1 MRRAK
6 MSNDVDRELSEKYCV
21 RFAEL
26 AVKKGYVEPEMVKEA
41 MSEQLDDDLN
51 NRPHRLIG
59 RILMDRGWMSPL
71 QIEAVLNELFKTET
85 V

>member
-1 MRRAK
+1 
-6 MSNDVDRELSEKYCV
+6 MSNDIDRKLSGKYCV

-26 AVKKGYVEPEMVKEA
+26 AVKKGFVDSDKVKVA
-41 MSEQLDDDLN
+41 MSEQIDDDLN

-59 RILMDRGWMSPL
+59 RILMERGWMSPQ
-71 QIEAVLNELFKTET
+71 QIETVLNELFQSER

>member
-1 MRRAK
+1 MG
-6 MSNDVDRELSEKYCV
+6 NEVDRELSGKYCV

-26 AVKKGYVEPEMVKEA
+26 AVKKGYVKPEKVKEA

-71 QIEAVLNELFKTET
+71 QIETVLNELFKAER

>member
-1 MRRAK
+1 MG
-6 MSNDVDRELSEKYCV
+6 NEVDKELSGRYCV

-26 AVKKGYVEPEMVKEA
+26 AVKKGYIDADKAKEA

-59 RILMDRGWMSPL
+59 RILMDRGWMSPQ
-71 QIEAVLNELFKTET
+71 QIESVLNELFQSER

>member
-1 MRRAK
+1 MG
-6 MSNDVDRELSEKYCV
+6 NDIDRELSGKYCV

-26 AVKKGYVEPEMVKEA
+26 AVKRGYVTSEQVKEA

-71 QIEAVLNELFKTET
+71 QIEAVLNELFKSEP

>member
-1 MRRAK
+1 MG
-6 MSNDVDRELSEKYCV
+6 NEVDRELSEKYCV

-26 AVKKGYVEPEMVKEA
+26 AVKKGYVNSEQAKEA
-41 MSEQLDDDLN
+41 MSEQVDDDLN

-59 RILMDRGWMSPL
+59 RILMDRGWMSP
-71 QIEAVLNELFKTET
+71 QHIEAVLNELFQAGK

>member
-1 MRRAK
+1 MG
-6 MSNDVDRELSEKYCV
+6 NEVDRELSSKYCV

-26 AVKKGYVEPEMVKEA
+26 AVKKGYVDPVKAKEA
-41 MSEQLDDDLN
+41 MSEQVDDDLN

-59 RILMDRGWMSPL
+59 RILMDRGWMSP
-71 QIEAVLNELFKTET
+71 QDIESVLKELFQFER

>member
-1 MRRAK
+1 
-6 MSNDVDRELSEKYCV
+6 MSNEVDRELSGKYCV

-26 AVKKGYVEPEMVKEA
+26 AVKKGYVKPDRVKDA

-59 RILMDRGWMSPL
+59 RILMDMGWMSP
-71 QIEAVLNELFKTET
+71 QQVEAVLNELFKTEK

>member
-1 MRRAK
+1 
-6 MSNDVDRELSEKYCV
+6 MSYEIDKELSEKYCI

-26 AVKKGYVEPEMVKEA
+26 AVKKGFVDADRVKEA
-41 MSEQLDDDLN
+41 LSEQLDDDLN

-59 RILMDRGWMSPL
+59 RILLDKGWMSPQ
-71 QIEAVLNELFKTET
+71 QIEMVLNELFKAER

>member
-1 MRRAK
+1 MG
-6 MSNDVDRELSEKYCV
+6 NEVDRELSGKYCV
-21 RFAEL
+21 RFAEI
-26 AVKKGYVEPEMVKEA
+26 AVKMGYVAPDKVKEA

-59 RILMDRGWMSPL
+59 RILMDRGWMSPKD
-71 QIEAVLNELFKTET
+71 IESVLNELFQSER

>member
-1 MRRAK
+1 MG
-6 MSNDVDRELSEKYCV
+6 NEVDRELSGKYCV

-26 AVKKGYVEPEMVKEA
+26 AVKKGYVDPDKAKKA
-41 MSEQLDDDLN
+41 MSEQVDDDLN

-59 RILMDRGWMSPL
+59 RIMLDRGWMSP
-71 QIEAVLNELFKTET
+71 QDIESVLVELFQSEK